1 MSEFPTTAHGNRIEV
16 KTLVTLLTRYRS
28 ETLSNL
34 GSGRIKQLPLERSWE
49 KPDNDESVTGSMN
62 EKSLNL
68 ADGDSPFLE
77 EKLRQEKCVI
87 TTNRTTAGDTYLLR

>member
-1 MSEFPTTAHGNRIEV
+1 MSFSSP
-16 KTLVTLLTRYRS
+16 
-28 ETLSNL
+28 
-34 GSGRIKQLPLERSWE
+34 
-49 KPDNDESVTGSMN
+49 ESVTGSMN

-87 TTNRTTAGDTYLLR
+87 TTNRYET